1 MCAVAL
7 TPEQEWTLVACG
19 LIAHADDV
27 LEVGE
32 WDQILRLV
40 DARLDTEES
49 STWLDVLTDRAALEK
64 KFDQLSPPP
73 PAFNDELLHQ
83 AWKMALADG
92 SGSDVEAA
100 IHDRIAERL
109 GVDGD
114 DAAAK
119 REAWTKQAADRAEL
133 VVYFAAAM
141 ANVDGQLDSAEA
153 AQFDSLMER
162 MPLPPARRVD
172 LAGIL
177 YEPPKL
183 EDVGERLRAL
193 DMEAR
198 EAVLYDIVPLVKAS
212 ARGDREREAYLE
224 LADLAAVSRERAEKL
239 LDA

>member
-1 MCAVAL
+1 MAL

-27 LEVGE
+27 LEIGE

-40 DARLDTEES
+40 DARLDDEES
-49 STWLDVLTDRAALEK
+49 QTWLDLLTDRASLEK
-64 KFDQLSPPP
+64 RFDELTPPP
-73 PAFNDELLHQ
+73 PAFSEELLHHC
-83 AWKMALADG
+83 WKMALADG

-100 IHDRIAERL
+100 IHDRVADRL
-109 GVDGD
+109 GIDGD
-114 DAAAK
+114 EAA
-119 REAWTKQAADRAEL
+119 RLRDGWTKQAADRAEL
-133 VVYFAAAM
+133 VVYFAAVM

-162 MPLPPARRVD
+162 MPLPINRRVD

-177 YEPPKL
+177 YDPPKL
-183 EDVGERLRAL
+183 EDVGDRLRAMDL
-193 DMEAR
+193 EAR

-212 ARGDREREAYLE
+212 ARGDRERQAYLE
-224 LADLAAVSRERAEKL
+224 LADLAAVPRERAEKM